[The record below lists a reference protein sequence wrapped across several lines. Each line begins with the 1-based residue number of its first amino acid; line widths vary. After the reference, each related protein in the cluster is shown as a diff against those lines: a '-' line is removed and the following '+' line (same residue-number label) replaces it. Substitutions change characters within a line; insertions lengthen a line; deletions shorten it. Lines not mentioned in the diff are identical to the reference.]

1 MLTDPNNSSTTT
13 PLLGIT
19 GSVFVWSA
27 VNPHDVFVWLLEVL
41 PVIIGI
47 AVLTLTYKT
56 FPLTPLAYWLLAI
69 HAIILMVGGHYTY
82 AHVPWFDDLKDSFGW
97 TRNNYDKV
105 GHFAQGFIPAIIARE
120 ILLRKTALINGKM
133 LFFLVVCVCL
143 AISATYE
150 LIEWLTAL
158 AVGSAA
164 DEFLGS
170 QGDVWDTQ
178 QDMAWA
184 LLGCM
189 LAQVTLAKPHDAM
202 LQGVVK

>member
-1 MLTDPNNSSTTT
+1 M
-13 PLLGIT
+13 LGIT
-19 GSVFVWSA
+19 GSVFVWSGI
-27 VNPHDVFVWLLEVL
+27 NPYDVFTWLLEVL

-47 AVLTLTYKT
+47 VVLMLTYKT

-82 AHVPWFDDLKDSFGW
+82 AHVPLFDDLKDSFGW

-105 GHFAQGFIPAIIARE
+105 GHFAQGFVPAIIARE
-120 ILLRKTALINGKM
+120 ILLRKTALMNGKM

-150 LIEWLTAL
+150 LIEWLVAI
-158 AVGSAA
+158 AAGSAA

-184 LLGCM
+184 LLGSL
-189 LAQVTLAKPHDAM
+189 LAQATLSRPHDVM
-202 LQGVVK
+202 LQDVVK